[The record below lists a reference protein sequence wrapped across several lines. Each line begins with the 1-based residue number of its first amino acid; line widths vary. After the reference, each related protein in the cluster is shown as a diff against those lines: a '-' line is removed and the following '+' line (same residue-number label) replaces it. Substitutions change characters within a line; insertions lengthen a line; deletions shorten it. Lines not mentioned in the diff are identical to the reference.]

1 MVRRKVEAR
10 GRRGTAAVQH
20 SQPSRADGEEVLAKS
35 LEGLRKGERVALCT
49 LVGKVG
55 STPRDVGAKM
65 AVFEDGGTC
74 GTVGGGRFERLVID
88 KAVETLKVGR
98 SVRVDFSFGGG
109 KEVPESIDTG
119 LICGGAATVFVDVL
133 DPSPRLVIVGG
144 GHIGLPLARLAE
156 TLGFKICVVDDSEDM
171 ANRERFPMAEELIVD
186 KRFDHALEG
195 ARLTASD
202 LVAIIHGDVDRDFQA
217 LVTAS
222 KSDARYIGLLG
233 SRRKIS
239 EFMKRLRREGVKPQ
253 LLRGR
258 LFAPIGLDIGAE
270 TPGEIALSIM
280 AEVVQNLR
288 TGKHTRKTRRHQ
300 P

>member
-20 SQPSRADGEEVLAKS
+20 GQPSRADDEEVLAKS
-35 LEGLRKGERVALCT
+35 LEGLRRGGRVALCT

-55 STPRDVGAKM
+55 SAPRDVGAKM

-74 GTVGGGRFERLVID
+74 GTVGGGNFERLVVE

-98 SVRVDFSFGGG
+98 SASVDFSFGGG
-109 KEVPESIDTG
+109 KEVPKSIDTG

-144 GHIGLPLARLAE
+144 GHIGFPLARLAE
-156 TLGFKICVVDDSEDM
+156 TLGFKICVVDDSEDTV
-171 ANRERFPMAEELIVD
+171 NRERFPMADELIVD

-202 LVAIIHGDVDRDFQA
+202 LVAVIHGDVDHDFQA
-217 LVTAS
+217 LIAAS

-239 EFMKRLRREGVKPQ
+239 EFMKRLRREDIEPER
-253 LLRGR
+253 LRGR

-288 TGKHTRKTRRHQ
+288 RGNHTRKTRPH
-300 P
+300 